1 MIVFSTHFLVPS
13 AMIGHLVLCFPVVR
27 SGRTVMSVA
36 PNPMGM
42 GQTVAEKILAD
53 RSESPDATAG
63 EYVVCDVDVA
73 MTQDVHAPDVFGRLE
88 KMGVSELWNPS
99 KVVVVFDHMSPSHA
113 VDDADTK
120 ARVRQLLESYD
131 VEHFYEVGTGI
142 SHLVLP
148 ERGHV
153 RPGEIVIGTDSHTVS
168 HGVFGAAGT
177 GVGDTDM
184 IYALLTGEL
193 WFQVPE
199 TIQFHLSG
207 ELSPYVSSKDIVLS
221 LAGTYGLNVARYR
234 AIEFT
239 GPTVD
244 RLSIDDRMTLTNMS
258 IELGAKFGFTPVDE
272 RIEEYIADRTD
283 EPFNPVRADP
293 DATYKQVI
301 EHDVTDLE
309 PQVAV
314 PHDVDNV
321 VPVSAVGGVDVD
333 QVFVG
338 TCTNGSYD
346 DLAAAATLLE
356 GCDVATGTRMIVTPA
371 TRKVYQRAERSG
383 LLEVFTQAGATVT
396 NATCGACLG
405 LGMGVIGKGETC
417 FAAQNRNYRGRMGSD
432 DSEIYLG
439 SPETAA
445 ATAIRGQ
452 IADPREV
459 R

>member
-1 MIVFSTHFLVPS
+1 MMIVLLTHFLTSS
-13 AMIGHLVLCFPVVR
+13 AAIGHLILCVAAVR
-27 SGRTVMSVA
+27 SEANRYIGSLASTS
-36 PNPMGM
+36 M

-53 RSESPDATAG
+53 RSGSPNATAG
-63 EYVVCDVDVA
+63 DYVVCDIDIA
-73 MTQDVHAPDVFGRLE
+73 MAQDVHAPDVFAQLDER
-88 KMGVSELWNPS
+88 GVSELWDPS
-99 KVVVVFDHMSPSHA
+99 KVVVVFDHMAPSHE

-120 ARVRQLLESYD
+120 ARVRRQLKSYD
-131 VEHFYEVGTGI
+131 VKHFYDVGTGI

-184 IYALLTGEL
+184 VYALWTGEL

-199 TIQFHLSG
+199 TIRIHLTG
-207 ELSPYVSSKDIVLS
+207 KLSPYVSSKDIVLS
-221 LAGTYGLNVARYR
+221 LADTYGLDVARYR
-234 AIEFT
+234 SIEFT
-239 GPTVD
+239 GPTVE

-258 IELGAKFGFTPVDE
+258 IELGAKFGFTPVDD
-272 RIEEYIADRTD
+272 RVEEYIANRTD
-283 EPFNPVRADP
+283 EPFDPATADP
-293 DATYKQVI
+293 DATYEQVI

-309 PQVAV
+309 PLVAM

-321 VPVSAVGGVDVD
+321 VPVSSVAGVDVD

-346 DLAAAATLLE
+346 DLAAAAALLVE
-356 GCDVATGTRMIVTPA
+356 REVASGTRMMVTPA
-371 TRKVYQRAERSG
+371 TRDIYRRAERDG
-383 LLEVFTQAGATVT
+383 LLKTFTQAGATVT

-405 LGMGVIGKGETC
+405 LGMGVIGTGETC

-432 DSEIYLG
+432 ESEIYLG

-445 ATAIRGQ
+445 ATAISGR
-452 IADPREV
+452 ITDPREV
-459 R
+459 